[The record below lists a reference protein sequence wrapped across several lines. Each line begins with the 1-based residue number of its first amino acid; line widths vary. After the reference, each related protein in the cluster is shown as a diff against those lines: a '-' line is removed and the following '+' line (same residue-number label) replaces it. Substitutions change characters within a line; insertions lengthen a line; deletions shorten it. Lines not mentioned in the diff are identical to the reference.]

1 MYLLAYLLTFISYLL
16 LSNNKKN
23 KFFCLAFSMFFFCD
37 CLLTSFL
44 LLPYVVYTCMG
55 WYEHIFIIITT
66 QYCDST
72 VSIQASRQAAKLMGI
87 PFFLSSYI
95 LSFLQSS
102 VSSFSHITS
111 LPFSQ
116 FSSVPFIIHTWP
128 IIRTLALSFP
138 ICLYFI
144 YIYMIMCMFVWMYVD
159 FFEKLDYL
167 PFIFIKGTKPSSKQ
181 IQEKN
186 HIRHVNG

>member
-1 MYLLAYLLTFISYLL
+1 MTIYTYITCVLYKIINFFFALADIFHHYNVMCKACTPCTCLLTYLH
-16 LSNNKKN
+16 SFHIYFSAIIKKIN
-23 KFFCLAFSMFFFCD
+23 FFAWHSRCFFFCD

-144 YIYMIMCMFVWMYVD
+144 YI
-159 FFEKLDYL
+159 
-167 PFIFIKGTKPSSKQ
+167 FI
-181 IQEKN
+181 
-186 HIRHVNG
+186 